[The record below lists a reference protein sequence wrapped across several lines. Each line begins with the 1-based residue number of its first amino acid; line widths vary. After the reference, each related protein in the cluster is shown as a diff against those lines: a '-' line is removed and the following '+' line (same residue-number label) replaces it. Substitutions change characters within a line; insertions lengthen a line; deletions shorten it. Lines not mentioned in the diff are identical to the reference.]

1 MSTKSNQP
9 KKDDLFVKKIWV
21 YAIVIKIPNKVKN
34 IADALYRKGFS
45 FVNQND
51 LNGVTVTT
59 FDLNYYLFLLAKYI
73 YSSKIAVL
81 IVY

>member
-1 MSTKSNQP
+1 M
-9 KKDDLFVKKIWV
+9 
-21 YAIVIKIPNKVKN
+21 
-34 IADALYRKGFS
+34 ADALYRKGFS

-59 FDLNYYLFLLAKYI
+59 FDLNYYLFLLVKYI